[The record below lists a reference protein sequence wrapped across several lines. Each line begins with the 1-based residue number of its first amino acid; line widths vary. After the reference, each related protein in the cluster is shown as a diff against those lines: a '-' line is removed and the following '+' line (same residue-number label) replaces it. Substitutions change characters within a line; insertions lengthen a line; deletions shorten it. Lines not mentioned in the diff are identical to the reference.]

1 MESVHA
7 LSVVR
12 KGLAV
17 RTESDL
23 TRWFCRQL
31 QDVGVRTVAIV
42 GGQMQPAGL
51 PDRYLY
57 GPRVP
62 GLWLEFKRGSR
73 KLTAL
78 QRVTM
83 LDLIFIGVPALVVRF
98 LEDDLVQIEVPTRN
112 APTIA
117 LVAFKVLRRS
127 ELGAEMRDYL
137 LDAVQKAALDHHP
150 SLELWVLSQG
160 RRS

>member
-1 MESVHA
+1 M
-7 LSVVR
+7 
-12 KGLAV
+12 

-31 QDVGVRTVAIV
+31 RDVGVRTVAIV
-42 GGQMQPAGL
+42 GGQMQQAGL

-57 GPRVP
+57 GPRMP
-62 GLWLEFKRGSR
+62 GLWLEFKRGSG

-83 LDLIFIGVPALVVRF
+83 LDLIVARVPALVVRF
-98 LEDDLVQIEVPTRN
+98 LEDDLVQIEVPTRTT
-112 APTIA
+112 PTVL

>member
-1 MESVHA
+1 M
-7 LSVVR
+7 
-12 KGLAV
+12 

-31 QDVGVRTVAIV
+31 RDVGVRTVAIV
-42 GGQMQPAGL
+42 GGQMQQAGL

-57 GPRVP
+57 GPRMP

-83 LDLIFIGVPALVVRF
+83 LDLIVAGVPALVVRF
-98 LEDDLVQIEVPTRN
+98 LEDDLVYLEVPTRT

-127 ELGAEMRDYL
+127 DLGAEMRDYL
-137 LDAVQKAALDHHP
+137 LEAVQKAASEYYP
-150 SLELWVLSQG
+150 SLASWG
-160 RRS
+160 RET